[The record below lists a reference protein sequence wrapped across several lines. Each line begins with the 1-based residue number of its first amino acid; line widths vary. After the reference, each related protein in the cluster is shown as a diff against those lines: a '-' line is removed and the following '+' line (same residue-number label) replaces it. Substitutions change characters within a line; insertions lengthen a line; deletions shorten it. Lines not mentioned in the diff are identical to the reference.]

1 MISNVV
7 VTGSTGFIGT
17 RLCDQLIQN
26 VGQSKVSGLDIVNS
40 PAPLAYSFS
49 QTDICDHGGLEK
61 INSQS
66 GSTIFHLAAKAEV
79 VIPFSEL
86 AELTTTNVNGTI
98 NVLDVM
104 KPERVIFA
112 SSSAVYGTVKV
123 DHVSPRW
130 ESVNPIGTYGMTK
143 AMGELILQD
152 WAQETGGIVA
162 MFRFGNVIGKHCRGF
177 IPYLVRHAKQYPD
190 GSVPAQARGQGK
202 IVRDYVPVDYTVAIL
217 MAAMAADWKPG
228 TAKAFNIGGGKPMTN
243 SDVAA
248 IVQRVLK
255 QHGYQLSIN
264 WDNPIPAG
272 ESKIV
277 VLDVEDTVREFGIPA
292 PSYEEVVDTIEMAIL
307 SHL

>member
-1 MISNVV
+1 MNSNVI

-26 VGQSKVSGLDIVNS
+26 VGQSKVSGLDIINS
-40 PAPLAYSFS
+40 QTPFAYSFS
-49 QTDICDHGGLEK
+49 QTDICDREGLEK
-61 INSQS
+61 INSQP
-66 GSTIFHLAAKAEV
+66 GSTMFHLAAKAEV
-79 VIPFSEL
+79 VIPFNEL
-86 AELTTTNVNGTI
+86 VELTTTNVNGTI

-104 KPERVIFA
+104 QPERVIFA
-112 SSSAVYGTVKV
+112 SSSAVYRTVKV
-123 DHVSPRW
+123 DHVSPSW

-152 WAQETGGIVA
+152 WAQKTGGIVA
-162 MFRFGNVIGKHCRGF
+162 MFRFGNVIGKNCRGF

-264 WDNPIPAG
+264 WDNPIPVG

-292 PSYEEVVDTIEMAIL
+292 PSYEEVVNTIEMAVL